1 MTDMSAPGGWTP
13 IPISVL
19 TGFLGSGK
27 TTLLGH
33 LLRHPGMAKTAV
45 IINEFGEIGLD
56 DLLVQGELLNHVDP
70 GAQTQFVK
78 MNAGCLC
85 CTVRGDLEVALRDLY
100 LKRVRGQVP
109 DFKRVVIET
118 TGLADPAPI
127 LHTLMDDPILA
138 AYYRLDGVV
147 TTVDAVNAMREF
159 DDQFESVK
167 QVAVADR
174 LVLTKTDIADAHDVA
189 HLRARLAAI
198 NPGAP
203 IIVATMGKAEP
214 AALFDAGLYDP
225 ATKTADV
232 RRWLNEEAYSAT
244 KGHAHGPEHGHTH
257 DHDHHHGHD
266 HDHSHDHGHD
276 HSHDINRHDDRIRAH
291 CLTIDEPLDWDMIA
305 AWLGSLAQSRGND
318 LLRMKGIVNVA
329 GETQPVVLHGV
340 QHLFHP
346 PARLPAWPDS
356 DRRTKLVFI
365 TRDVSRE
372 DIEKSLSAFRTDAAK
387 RASLRA

>member
-1 MTDMSAPGGWTP
+1 MTDPNAPGGWTP

-27 TTLLGH
+27 TTLLAQ

-70 GAQTQFVK
+70 GAATQFVK

-147 TTVDAVNAMREF
+147 ATVDAVNAMREL

-167 QVAVADR
+167 QIAVADR

-189 HLRARLAAI
+189 HLRVRLATI

-203 IIVATMGKAEP
+203 VIVATMGKADP

-232 RRWLNEEAYSAT
+232 RRWLNEEAYAA
-244 KGHAHGPEHGHTH
+244 KGTQPHG
-257 DHDHHHGHD
+257 HDHHHD
-266 HDHSHDHGHD
+266 HDHGHD
-276 HSHDINRHDDRIRAH
+276 HGQDHAHDINRHDDRIRAH
-291 CLTIDEPLDWDMIA
+291 CLVIDEPLEWDMVA
-305 AWLGSLAQSRGND
+305 AWLGSLAQSRGPD
-318 LLRMKGIVNVA
+318 LLRMKGIVNVE

-346 PARLPAWPDS
+346 PARLPAWPDA

-365 TRDVSRE
+365 TRDVARE
-372 DIEKSLSAFRTDAAK
+372 DIEKSLAAFRTDAAK